1 MTRSLGST
9 RRIVASVT
17 VVLYALSPSSSA
29 EAQSLKEIGKT
40 TTGDPVFLETKSVR
54 KADGIIT
61 ASVRAKFA
69 KPTKASF
76 GDLYASR
83 TIIMFDCAK
92 QVVAVKENWY
102 YLDAAGKKIG
112 NHKVVGKP
120 GYGTV
125 FTGSV
130 PDVAMKHLCAQK
142 PAK

>member
-1 MTRSLGST
+1 M
-9 RRIVASVT
+9 
-17 VVLYALSPSSSA
+17 SSSA
-29 EAQSLKEIGKT
+29 EAQALKEIGKT
-40 TTGDPVFLETKSVR
+40 STGDPVFIETGSVT
-54 KADGIIT
+54 KAAGIIT

-83 TIIMFDCAK
+83 TIVMFDCAK

-125 FTGSV
+125 FKGSV
-130 PDVAMKHLCAQK
+130 PDVAMTYLCRETTGK
-142 PAK
+142 KG

>member
-1 MTRSLGST
+1 MTRSLGTT
-9 RRIVASVT
+9 RRIVACVT
-17 VVLYALSPSSSA
+17 VMAFTLSRSSSA

-40 TTGDPVFLETKSVR
+40 TTGDPVFVETKSVK

-69 KPTKASF
+69 KPTKAAF

-125 FTGSV
+125 FKGSV

>member
-1 MTRSLGST
+1 MTRSLGTT
-9 RRIVASVT
+9 RRIVACVT
-17 VVLYALSPSSSA
+17 VMAFTLSRSSSA

-40 TTGDPVFLETKSVR
+40 TTGDPVFVETKSVK

-125 FTGSV
+125 FKGSV

>member
-1 MTRSLGST
+1 MSC
-9 RRIVASVT
+9 VT
-17 VVLYALSPSSSA
+17 LAAIGLLLSSSA
-29 EAQSLKEIGKT
+29 EAQALKEIGKT
-40 TTGDPVFLETKSVR
+40 STGDPVFIETGSVK
-54 KADGIIT
+54 KAGGIIT

-69 KPTKASF
+69 KPTRASF

-83 TIIMFDCAK
+83 TIVMFDCAK

-125 FTGSV
+125 FKGSV
-130 PDVAMKHLCAQK
+130 PDVAMTYLCREK
-142 PAK
+142 TEKKG

>member
-1 MTRSLGST
+1 MTRSLGTT
-9 RRIVASVT
+9 RRIVACVT
-17 VVLYALSPSSSA
+17 VMAFTLSRSSSA

-40 TTGDPVFLETKSVR
+40 TTGDPVFVETKSVK

-120 GYGTV
+120 GYGTEIGRAHV
-125 FTGSV
+125 
-130 PDVAMKHLCAQK
+130 
-142 PAK
+142 